1 MVAPV
6 KIGVDRRKFLMLS
19 ASLLGAGFVTFNY
32 KRLFNLGNSASGL
45 IIGGGQGMMNGKM
58 VQYLALV
65 DLHQPKEAPYFYPV
79 NFMPHGIATH
89 PQNPYL
95 LSLFEKKG
103 PGACE
108 LDLKS
113 GKVLRTI
120 STDPTRYFYG
130 HGSYSAD
137 GNHLYSTE
145 TILSSEEGV
154 IVQRNSKTM
163 VIEGLFPTYGA
174 NPHDCKLIENGMIL
188 AITNGG
194 GTNGK
199 SESIPCVSYV
209 DVKTQKLVKQ
219 HKMMDPRFNTGHLI
233 ISKDQQLVVS
243 SAPHPS
249 LPFSDPGAIS
259 VVGRDGTLKNMNTE
273 SIHAS
278 LKSETLSLCVDEV
291 RGVVATTSPA
301 GNSVTFWNL
310 KTNELLSSLEL
321 PSPRGIVMTADNR
334 YYAISYGK
342 KADLILLD
350 ADTRVKTEIEIPQA
364 GYSGSHLYLLN
375 S

>member
-1 MVAPV
+1 
-6 KIGVDRRKFLMLS
+6 MLS
-19 ASLLGAGFVTFNY
+19 AGLIGTGLVAYNFKSLFHL
-32 KRLFNLGNSASGL
+32 KNSASGL
-45 IIGGGQGMMNGKM
+45 IIGGGRGMMDGKM

-65 DLHQPKEAPYFYPV
+65 DLHQPQEAPYFYRTD
-79 NFMPHGIATH
+79 FMPHGMATH

-103 PGACE
+103 SGACE
-108 LDLKS
+108 IDLKA
-113 GKVLRTI
+113 GKILRTI
-120 STDPTRYFYG
+120 TTDPSRYFYG

-145 TILSSEEGV
+145 TILASEEGV
-154 IVQRNSKTM
+154 IVQRNAKTM
-163 VIEGLFPTYGA
+163 TIEGLFPTYGA
-174 NPHDCKLIENGMIL
+174 NPHDCILIENGTIL

-194 GTNGK
+194 ATNGTP
-199 SESIPCVSYV
+199 EAIPCVSYV

-219 HKMMDPRFNTGHLI
+219 HKMVDHRFNTGHLV
-233 ISKDQQLVVS
+233 ISQQKQLIVS

-259 VVGRDGTLKNMNTE
+259 MVDADGNLKNLNTDA
-273 SIHAS
+273 IHAS
-278 LKSETLSLCVDEV
+278 LKSETLSLCIDEV

-321 PSPRGIVMTADNR
+321 PNPRGIVLTADNR
-334 YYAISYGK
+334 FYAISYGNT
-342 KADLILLD
+342 ANLLLVD
-350 ADTRVKTEIEIPQA
+350 AATRTKTDNEIPQA

>member
-1 MVAPV
+1 MS
-6 KIGVDRRKFLMLS
+6 KLGLDRRQFLMLS
-19 ASLLGAGFVTFNY
+19 AGLAGAGLIAFNFE
-32 KRLFNLGNSASGL
+32 RLMSLTKPSVSGL
-45 IIGGGQGMMNGKM
+45 ILGGGQGMMNGSM

-65 DLHQPKEAPYFYPV
+65 DLARPQEAPLFYRT

-89 PQNPYL
+89 PKNPYL
-95 LSLFEKKG
+95 FSLFEKKG

-108 LDLKS
+108 LDLQS
-113 GKVLRTI
+113 GKVVRTI
-120 STDPTRYFYG
+120 ATDPKRYFYG

-163 VIEGLFPTYGA
+163 EIEGLFPTYGA
-174 NPHDCKLIENGMIL
+174 NPHDCKLIENGTIL

-194 GTNGK
+194 GTNVAP
-199 SESIPCVSYV
+199 ESVPCVSYV
-209 DVKTQKLVKQ
+209 DVKSQKLVKQ
-219 HKMMDPRFNTGHLI
+219 HKMIDPRFNTGHLV
-233 ISKDQQLVVS
+233 ISQSKQLVVS

-259 VVGRDGTLKNMNTE
+259 MVADDGSLKNLNTDRV
-273 SIHAS
+273 HAS
-278 LKSETLSLCVDEV
+278 LKSETLSLCVDEK
-291 RGVVATTSPA
+291 RQVVATTSPA

-310 KTNELLSSLEL
+310 KNGELLSSLDL
-321 PSPRGIVMTADNR
+321 PTPRGVVMTADQQ
-334 YYAISYGK
+334 YYAVSYGK
-342 KADLILLD
+342 TANLILID
-350 ADTRVKTEIEIPQA
+350 ADTRKKTNTEFPQA